1 MHIYKHMCMC
11 VCMYLYKYIYAYIKP
26 LVPLLKNVKGNV

>member
-1 MHIYKHMCMC
+1 MC